1 MRRQHL
7 AFQAITS
14 KDRHLVGRQIQDALT
29 LAGGWVDDA
38 RFYSNKMTTIRFTL
52 IGRDVAVFL
61 GKLQQDGLKV
71 EEVSRPGNAIAPAA
85 GAGDAEISGSIQITF
100 LHDEPDLKQVI
111 PAVPG

>member
-61 GKLQQDGLKV
+61 GKLQEDGLKV
-71 EEVSRPGNAIAPAA
+71 EEVSRPGNAISAAA